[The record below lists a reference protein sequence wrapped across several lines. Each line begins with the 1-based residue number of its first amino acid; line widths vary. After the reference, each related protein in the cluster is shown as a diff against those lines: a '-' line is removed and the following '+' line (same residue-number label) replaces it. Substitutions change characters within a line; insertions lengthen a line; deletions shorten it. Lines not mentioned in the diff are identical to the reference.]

1 MDMNTNHKTGI
12 ICIVVT
18 ILVVT
23 IIIVFHWQERASNI
37 ETLRH
42 NLEVAIDS
50 VELNPADY
58 YGYNVMVMLHAHERL
73 KTRWYYVYSVS
84 KDSTKRFHTIYEID
98 EQTRTILSGPEISDN
113 NTDTEIAAI
122 FEKDEH
128 TQAIL
133 LQLLQFRKIADIGTV
148 IVLHGWVDLPQSTRE
163 EDMWF
168 IFRHKGDYYK
178 LTHYTDHEFSP
189 TDTIVHGDWQL
200 RKVEPLPW

>member
-12 ICIVVT
+12 ICIVAT

-98 EQTRTILSGPEISDN
+98 EKTRTILSGPVISDN
-113 NTDTEIAAI
+113 DTDAEVAAI
-122 FEKDEH
+122 LEKDEH

-133 LQLLQFRKIADIGTV
+133 LQLLQFRKIAGLGT
-148 IVLHGWVDLPQSTRE
+148 ITSLHGWMDLQPTRE
-163 EDMWF
+163 VDMWF
-168 IFRHKGDYYK
+168 FFWYK
-178 LTHYTDHEFSP
+178 RNCYQLTHYTDHEFSP

>member
-1 MDMNTNHKTGI
+1 
-12 ICIVVT
+12 
-18 ILVVT
+18 
-23 IIIVFHWQERASNI
+23 
-37 ETLRH
+37 
-42 NLEVAIDS
+42 
-50 VELNPADY
+50 
-58 YGYNVMVMLHAHERL
+58 MVMLHAHERL

-113 NTDTEIAAI
+113 NTDTEIVAI